1 MPRYSTV
8 TRKITTPLAAAANDP
23 VSVQVMLPRVPAVRC
38 VVTEHAL
45 ISNGIATQV
54 ALTKIV

>member
-23 VSVQVMLPRVPAVRC
+23 VSVQVMLPPA
-38 VVTEHAL
+38 AL
-45 ISNGIATQV
+45 SPNMR
-54 ALTKIV
+54 

>member
-23 VSVQVMLPRVPAVRC
+23 VGVVASLITIALKTLLPG
-38 VVTEHAL
+38 L
-45 ISNGIATQV
+45 
-54 ALTKIV
+54 L